1 MRGKNSEKDK
11 LVEVKVVREQKI
23 LQMEEE
29 YQDNRKE
36 IAKLQELEKEV
47 GEAEN
52 GLSSKKEEYQ
62 TAWAKTQT

>member
-1 MRGKNSEKDK
+1 MRAKNSEKDK

-62 TAWAKTQT
+62 TAWAKSQT